1 MTSCV
6 CVRVCVREA
15 MQSRKDITRC
25 QLCQCLLLPRNPI
38 GFQLLIKIEAQ
49 LKLRQLWQRQQQWQL
64 LPAAID
70 HTQNGAQ
77 ITLAHTHAL
86 SSHTH
91 TRKVNS
97 ILRDKK
103 ERRKTQLKP
112 YGNSCNFA
120 REHAPPPTTPPSVGL
135 PYHFQL
141 T

>member
-1 MTSCV
+1 MPV
-6 CVRVCVREA
+6 GARQA

-25 QLCQCLLLPRNPI
+25 QLCLCLLLPRNPI

-49 LKLRQLWQRQQQWQL
+49 LRQRQRQRQQQWQL

-77 ITLAHTHAL
+77 ITLAHTDTH
-86 SSHTH
+86 SRHTHTH
-91 TRKVNS
+91 TRKGNS

-103 ERRKTQLKP
+103 ERRKKRSSNHMGIAAILHVNTL
-112 YGNSCNFA
+112 
-120 REHAPPPTTPPSVGL
+120 RLLLLPPLPSPSVGL
-135 PYHFQL
+135 PYHFQF